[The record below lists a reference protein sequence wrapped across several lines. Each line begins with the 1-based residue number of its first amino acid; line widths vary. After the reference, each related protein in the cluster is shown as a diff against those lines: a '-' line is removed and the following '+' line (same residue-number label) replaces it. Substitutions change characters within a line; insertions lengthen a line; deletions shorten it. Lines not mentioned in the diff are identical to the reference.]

1 MRVLTRSVLAAVLLA
16 GFFSA
21 QGLEIIAHRG
31 ASTDAPENTV
41 ASMKLGY
48 EQKADACECDVYLTK
63 DGKLMVMHDR
73 STLRTTGV
81 SNWVSHTTS
90 TELRKLEVAQWGQWK
105 GKGFS
110 EKTPFLEE
118 VLAVVPAGK
127 KIFVELESGPEMLPE
142 VERQLAASGLKEEQI
157 VIIGFNYDVVT
168 RAKALMPQYQVYYLH
183 AEDRQTKQYPSVE
196 SLIEKALASRLDGL
210 NLYYGFPID
219 EEFVRKVKK
228 AGLKLYIWTVNDA
241 DVGRNLARLKVD
253 GITTDRPQWLREQI
267 GF

>member
-1 MRVLTRSVLAAVLLA
+1 MATVFLT

-21 QGLEIIAHRG
+21 QAVEIIAHRG
-31 ASTDAPENTV
+31 ASWDAPENTV

-48 EQKADACECDVYLTK
+48 KQKADACECDVYLTK

-81 SNWVSHTTS
+81 SNWVAHTTS
-90 TELRKLEVAQWGQWK
+90 TELRKLEVAQWGPWK

-127 KIFVELESGPEMLPE
+127 RIFVELESGPEMLPE
-142 VERQLAASGLKEEQI
+142 VKRQLAASGLKDEQI
-157 VIIGFNYDVVT
+157 VIIGFNYEVVT
-168 RAKALMPQYQVYYLH
+168 KAKALMPQYQVYYLH
-183 AEDRQTKQYPSVE
+183 AEDRQTKQYPPVE
-196 SLIEKALASRLDGL
+196 TLIEKAVASRLDGL

-219 EEFVRKVKK
+219 EEFVKKVRR

-241 DVGRNLARLKVD
+241 DVGRHLVKVGVD
-253 GITTDRPQWLREQI
+253 GITTDRPQWLREQVLNR
-267 GF
+267 